1 MYDLIQQIINHSW
14 NTGDSSQQYIYAI
27 SGILICLLVVFFV
40 DIFYRLFRAIFKKG
54 EF

>member
-1 MYDLIQQIINHSW
+1 MYDLIEQIISHIWVTN
-14 NTGDSSQQYIYAI
+14 DSSQQYIYAI

-40 DIFYRLFRAIFKKG
+40 DIFYRLFRSIFKKG